1 MILELIQSIITSQNA
16 LIENYG
22 FIGVFVAMILQSI
35 IPIAIPSD
43 AVVIGAVV
51 LGIDNIA
58 VIIASTLGSTIGGII
73 GFSITRKGGKPLA
86 VRFIGKKNI
95 ERLENWFEKWGNF
108 IIVFGR
114 AMPFLSSDAIAYAAG
129 LTKINIKLFI
139 PLALLGA
146 FLRSLILVYLGDKLL
161 EYIPKIL

>member
-51 LGIDNIA
+51 LGIDNIS

-86 VRFIGKKNI
+86 LKFIGKKYI
-95 ERLENWFEKWGNF
+95 EKLENWFEKWGNF

-139 PLALLGA
+139 PLALIGSL
-146 FLRSLILVYLGDKLL
+146 LRSIILVYLGDKVL
-161 EYIPKIL
+161 EYILKIL

>member
-51 LGIDNIA
+51 LGIDNIS

-86 VRFIGKKNI
+86 IRFIGKKNI

>member
-51 LGIDNIA
+51 LGIDNIS

>member
-51 LGIDNIA
+51 LGIDNIS

-139 PLALLGA
+139 PLALLGS
-146 FLRSLILVYLGDKLL
+146 FLRSTILVYLGDKLL

>member
-73 GFSITRKGGKPLA
+73 GFSITRKGGKPIA

>member
-51 LGIDNIA
+51 LGIDNIS

-86 VRFIGKKNI
+86 IRFIGKKNI

-146 FLRSLILVYLGDKLL
+146 FLRSIILVYLGDKLL

>member
-86 VRFIGKKNI
+86 VRFIGRKNI

>member
-1 MILELIQSIITSQNA
+1 
-16 LIENYG
+16 
-22 FIGVFVAMILQSI
+22 MILQSI

-51 LGIDNIA
+51 LGIDNIS

-139 PLALLGA
+139 PLALLGS
-146 FLRSLILVYLGDKLL
+146 FLRSTILVYLGDKLL

>member
-1 MILELIQSIITSQNA
+1 
-16 LIENYG
+16 
-22 FIGVFVAMILQSI
+22 MILQSI

-51 LGIDNIA
+51 LGIDNIS

-86 VRFIGKKNI
+86 IRFIGKKNI

>member
-22 FIGVFVAMILQSI
+22 FIGVFVAMILQAI

-86 VRFIGKKNI
+86 VRFIGRKNI

>member
-1 MILELIQSIITSQNA
+1 
-16 LIENYG
+16 
-22 FIGVFVAMILQSI
+22 MILQAI

-51 LGIDNIA
+51 LGIDKIS
-58 VIIASTLGSTIGGII
+58 VIIASTLGSTIGGLI
-73 GFSITRKGGKPLA
+73 GFSITRKGGKPIA
-86 VRFIGKKNI
+86 IKFIGKKWI

-139 PLALLGA
+139 PLALIGA
-146 FLRSLILVYLGDKLL
+146 LLRSIILVYLGDRIL
-161 EYIPKIL
+161 EYIPKLF

>member
-86 VRFIGKKNI
+86 IRFIGKKNI

>member
-1 MILELIQSIITSQNA
+1 MILELIQSIITSQNE

-51 LGIDNIA
+51 LGIDNIS

-139 PLALLGA
+139 PLALLGS
-146 FLRSLILVYLGDKLL
+146 FLRSTILVYLGDKLL

>member
-1 MILELIQSIITSQNA
+1 
-16 LIENYG
+16 
-22 FIGVFVAMILQSI
+22 MILQAI

-51 LGIDNIA
+51 LGIDKIS
-58 VIIASTLGSTIGGII
+58 VIIASTLGSTIGGLI
-73 GFSITRKGGKPLA
+73 GFSITRKGGKPIA
-86 VRFIGKKNI
+86 IKFIGKKWI

-139 PLALLGA
+139 PLALIGA
-146 FLRSLILVYLGDKLL
+146 LLRRIILVYLGDRIL
-161 EYIPKIL
+161 EYIPKLF

>member
-86 VRFIGKKNI
+86 IRFIGKKNI

-139 PLALLGA
+139 PLALLGS
-146 FLRSLILVYLGDKLL
+146 FLRSIILVYLGDKLL

>member
-1 MILELIQSIITSQNA
+1 MIRQA
-16 LIENYG
+16 
-22 FIGVFVAMILQSI
+22 I

-51 LGIDNIA
+51 LGIDKIS
-58 VIIASTLGSTIGGII
+58 VIIASTLGSTIGGLI
-73 GFSITRKGGKPLA
+73 GFSITRKGGKPIA
-86 VRFIGKKNI
+86 IKFIGKKWI

-139 PLALLGA
+139 PLALIGA
-146 FLRSLILVYLGDKLL
+146 LLRSIILVYLGDRIL
-161 EYIPKIL
+161 EYIPKLF

>member
-51 LGIDNIA
+51 LGIDNIS

-114 AMPFLSSDAIAYAAG
+114 AMPFLSSDAIANAAG

-139 PLALLGA
+139 PLALLGS
-146 FLRSLILVYLGDKLL
+146 FLRSTILVYLGDKLL

>member
-51 LGIDNIA
+51 LGIDNIS

-129 LTKINIKLFI
+129 LTKINVKLFI
-139 PLALLGA
+139 PLALIGA
-146 FLRSLILVYLGDKLL
+146 FLRSIILVYLGDKIL